1 MVMSFKLFIKNI
13 IFVLSSLIWEWEL
26 DNNGLSDEN
35 DVVFRDVILLALTGF
50 ISMVI
55 LLIPFVNPPT
65 EEESSSTPPGNVIV
79 ELFWDNKRDVDIDL
93 WVQAPDD
100 IPVGY
105 SNKGGLFFNLL
116 RDDLGIYKDNSPVN
130 YEVSY
135 SRGISKGVY
144 IANVHLYREDKS
156 PFQPIIAELLIS
168 VVDPDNNKRRQ
179 ILKTSKKLEEVGK
192 EITVFQFEL
201 DKKGKLNK
209 NTINNEYVMLRSG
222 NKDAINQTN
231 EEILNN

>member
-1 MVMSFKLFIKNI
+1 MEDS
-13 IFVLSSLIWEWEL
+13 
-26 DNNGLSDEN
+26 GLSNEN

-79 ELFWDNKRDVDIDL
+79 ELFWDDKRDVDIDL

-105 SNKGGLFFNLL
+105 SNKGGIFFNLL

-135 SRGISKGVY
+135 SRGISDGVY
-144 IANVHLYREDKS
+144 IANVHLYREDKA
-156 PFQPIIAELLIS
+156 PFQPIIAELLVS
-168 VVDPDNNKRRQ
+168 VVDPDSNKRKQ
-179 ILKTSKKLEEVGK
+179 ILRTSKKLEEIGK

-209 NTINNEYVMLRSG
+209 NSINNKYVMLRSG
-222 NKDAINQTN
+222 NKDSVDLINN
-231 EEILNN
+231 DELSNN

>member
-1 MVMSFKLFIKNI
+1 M
-13 IFVLSSLIWEWEL
+13 E
-26 DNNGLSDEN
+26 NNGLSNEN

-79 ELFWDNKRDVDIDL
+79 ELFWDDKRDVDIDL
-93 WVQAPDD
+93 WVQAPND

-135 SRGISKGVY
+135 SRGISDGVY
-144 IANVHLYREDKS
+144 IANVHLYREDKA
-156 PFQPIIAELLIS
+156 PFKPIIAELLVS
-168 VVDPDNNKRRQ
+168 VVDPDSNKRKQ
-179 ILKTSKKLEEVGK
+179 ILRTSKKLEEIGK

-209 NTINNEYVMLRSG
+209 NSINNKYVMLRSG
-222 NKDAINQTN
+222 NKDSVGLINN
-231 EEILNN
+231 DELSNN

>member
-1 MVMSFKLFIKNI
+1 M
-13 IFVLSSLIWEWEL
+13 E
-26 DNNGLSDEN
+26 NNGLSNEN

-79 ELFWDNKRDVDIDL
+79 ELFWDDKRDVDIDL

-105 SNKGGLFFNLL
+105 SNKGGIFFNLL

-135 SRGISKGVY
+135 SRGISKGIY
-144 IANVHLYREDKS
+144 IANVHLYREDKA
-156 PFQPIIAELLIS
+156 PFEPIIAELLIS
-168 VVDPDNNKRRQ
+168 VVDPDSNKRKQ
-179 ILKTSKKLEEVGK
+179 ILRTSKKLEEIGK

-209 NTINNEYVMLRSG
+209 NSINSKYVMLRSG
-222 NKDAINQTN
+222 NKDSVELINN
-231 EEILNN
+231 DELIK

>member
-1 MVMSFKLFIKNI
+1 M
-13 IFVLSSLIWEWEL
+13 E
-26 DNNGLSDEN
+26 NNGLSNEN

-79 ELFWDNKRDVDIDL
+79 ELFWDDKRDVDIDL

-105 SNKGGLFFNLL
+105 SNKGGIFFNLL

-135 SRGISKGVY
+135 SRGISDGVY
-144 IANVHLYREDKS
+144 IANVHLYREDKA
-156 PFQPIIAELLIS
+156 PFKPIIAELLVS
-168 VVDPDNNKRRQ
+168 VVDPDSNKRKQ
-179 ILKTSKKLEEVGK
+179 ILKTSKKLEEIGK
-192 EITVFQFEL
+192 EITAFQFEL

-209 NTINNEYVMLRSG
+209 NSINNKYVMLRSG
-222 NKDAINQTN
+222 NKDSVELINN
-231 EEILNN
+231 DELSNN

>member
-1 MVMSFKLFIKNI
+1 M
-13 IFVLSSLIWEWEL
+13 E
-26 DNNGLSDEN
+26 NNGLSNEN

-65 EEESSSTPPGNVIV
+65 EEESSSIPPGNVIV
-79 ELFWDNKRDVDIDL
+79 ELFWDDKRDVDIDL

-135 SRGISKGVY
+135 SRGISDGVY
-144 IANVHLYREDKS
+144 IANVHLYREDKA
-156 PFQPIIAELLIS
+156 PFQPIIAELLVS
-168 VVDPDNNKRRQ
+168 VVDPDSNKRKQ
-179 ILKTSKKLEEVGK
+179 ILRTSKKLEEIGK

-209 NTINNEYVMLRSG
+209 NSINNKYVMLRSG
-222 NKDAINQTN
+222 NKDSVDLINN
-231 EEILNN
+231 DELSNN

>member
-1 MVMSFKLFIKNI
+1 M
-13 IFVLSSLIWEWEL
+13 E
-26 DNNGLSDEN
+26 NNGLSNEN

-79 ELFWDNKRDVDIDL
+79 ELFWDDKRDVDIDL
-93 WVQAPDD
+93 WVKAPDD

-135 SRGISKGVY
+135 SRGISDGVY
-144 IANVHLYREDKS
+144 IANVHLYREDKV
-156 PFQPIIAELLIS
+156 PFKPIIAELLVS
-168 VVDPDNNKRRQ
+168 VVDPDSNKRRQ
-179 ILKTSKKLEEVGK
+179 ILRTSKKLEEIGM
-192 EITVFQFEL
+192 EITIFQFEL
-201 DKKGKLNK
+201 DKKGRLNK
-209 NTINNEYVMLRSG
+209 NSINNKYVMLRSG
-222 NKDAINQTN
+222 NKDSVNLIEND
-231 EEILNN
+231 EL

>member
-1 MVMSFKLFIKNI
+1 MLENK
-13 IFVLSSLIWEWEL
+13 
-26 DNNGLSDEN
+26 GLSNEN

-79 ELFWDNKRDVDIDL
+79 ELFWDDKRDVDIDL

-135 SRGISKGVY
+135 SRGISDGVY
-144 IANVHLYREDKS
+144 IANVHLYREDKT
-156 PFQPIIAELLIS
+156 PFKPIVAELLVS
-168 VVDPDNNKRRQ
+168 VVDPDSNKRKQ
-179 ILKTSKKLEEVGK
+179 ILRTSKKLEEIGK

-209 NTINNEYVMLRSG
+209 NSINNKYVMLRSG
-222 NKDAINQTN
+222 NKDSVELINN
-231 EEILNN
+231 DELSNN

>member
-1 MVMSFKLFIKNI
+1 MENFNST
-13 IFVLSSLIWEWEL
+13 
-26 DNNGLSDEN
+26 DEG

-55 LLIPFVNPPT
+55 LLLPFVNPPT
-65 EEESSSTPPGNVIV
+65 EEESATTPPGIVIV
-79 ELFWDNKRDVDIDL
+79 ELFWDDKRDVDIDL

-135 SRGISKGVY
+135 SRGISDGIYV
-144 IANVHLYREDKS
+144 ANLHLYREDTT
-156 PFQPIIAELLIS
+156 PFKPILAEMLVS
-168 VVDPDNNKRRQ
+168 VVDPDSDKRRQ
-179 ILKTSKKLEEVGK
+179 ILKTSKMLENIGE
-192 EITVFQFEL
+192 EITVFQFKL
-201 DKKGKLNK
+201 DKKGNLDK
-209 NTINNEYVMLRSG
+209 NSINNNYVMLRSG
-222 NKDAINQTN
+222 NKDSERLVT
-231 EEILNN
+231 EENN

>member
-1 MVMSFKLFIKNI
+1 M
-13 IFVLSSLIWEWEL
+13 

-135 SRGISKGVY
+135 SRGISKGTY
-144 IANVHLYREDKS
+144 IANVHLYRCDTTLLSIKAT
-156 PFQPIIAELLIS
+156 PLLLIPQHVTAPGKSWS
-168 VVDPDNNKRRQ
+168 VSGFIFQ
-179 ILKTSKKLEEVGK
+179 TSAPFLVASY
-192 EITVFQFEL
+192 L
-201 DKKGKLNK
+201 
-209 NTINNEYVMLRSG
+209 
-222 NKDAINQTN
+222 
-231 EEILNN
+231 

>member
-1 MVMSFKLFIKNI
+1 MLFYFFFGVILHNQ
-13 IFVLSSLIWEWEL
+13 
-26 DNNGLSDEN
+26 DNFNEN

-55 LLIPFVNPPT
+55 LLLPFVNPPT
-65 EEESSSTPPGNVIV
+65 EEESSTTPPGNVII

-93 WVQAPDD
+93 WVKAPDD

-105 SNKGGLFFNLL
+105 SNKGGIFFNLL

-135 SRGISKGVY
+135 SRGISRGKY
-144 IANVHLYREDKS
+144 TANLHLYREDKA
-156 PFQPIIAELLIS
+156 PFVPIIAEMLIS
-168 VVDPDNNKRRQ
+168 VVDPDTNKRSQ
-179 ILKTSKKLEEVGK
+179 ILRTTKKLEVVGE
-192 EITVFQFEL
+192 EITVFHFEL

-209 NTINNEYVMLRSG
+209 DTITNNYVKLRSG
-222 NKDAINQTN
+222 NKDSEGQLQL
-231 EEILNN
+231 ESENNN

>member
-1 MVMSFKLFIKNI
+1 M
-13 IFVLSSLIWEWEL
+13 E
-26 DNNGLSDEN
+26 NNGLSNEN

-65 EEESSSTPPGNVIV
+65 EEESSSIPPGNVIV
-79 ELFWDNKRDVDIDL
+79 ELFWDDKRDVDIDL

-105 SNKGGLFFNLL
+105 SNKGGIFFNLL

-135 SRGISKGVY
+135 SRGISDGVY
-144 IANVHLYREDKS
+144 IANVHLYREDKA
-156 PFQPIIAELLIS
+156 PFKPIIAELLVS
-168 VVDPDNNKRRQ
+168 VVDPDSNKRKQ
-179 ILKTSKKLEEVGK
+179 ILKTSKKLEEIGK

-209 NTINNEYVMLRSG
+209 NSINNKYVMLRSG
-222 NKDAINQTN
+222 NKDSVELINN
-231 EEILNN
+231 DELSNN

>member
-1 MVMSFKLFIKNI
+1 M
-13 IFVLSSLIWEWEL
+13 E
-26 DNNGLSDEN
+26 NNGLSNEN

-79 ELFWDNKRDVDIDL
+79 ELFWDDKRDVDIDL

-105 SNKGGLFFNLL
+105 SSKGGIFFNLL

-135 SRGISKGVY
+135 SRGISDGVY
-144 IANVHLYREDKS
+144 IANVHLYREYKA
-156 PFQPIIAELLIS
+156 PFKPIIAELLVS
-168 VVDPDNNKRRQ
+168 VVDPDSNKRKQ
-179 ILKTSKKLEEVGK
+179 ILRTSKKLEEIGK

-209 NTINNEYVMLRSG
+209 NSINNKYVMLRSG
-222 NKDAINQTN
+222 NKDSVDLINN
-231 EEILNN
+231 DELSNN

>member
-1 MVMSFKLFIKNI
+1 M
-13 IFVLSSLIWEWEL
+13 E
-26 DNNGLSDEN
+26 NNGLSNEN
-35 DVVFRDVILLALTGF
+35 DNVDREVILLALTGF

-55 LLIPFVNPPT
+55 LLIPFINPPT

-79 ELFWDNKRDVDIDL
+79 ELFWDDKRDVDIDL

-135 SRGISKGVY
+135 SRGISDGVY
-144 IANVHLYREDKS
+144 IANVHLYREDKA
-156 PFQPIIAELLIS
+156 PFKPIIAELLVS
-168 VVDPDNNKRRQ
+168 VVDPVSNKRKQ
-179 ILKTSKKLEEVGK
+179 ILRTSKKLEEIGK

-201 DKKGKLNK
+201 NKKGKLNK
-209 NTINNEYVMLRSG
+209 NSINNKYVMLRSG
-222 NKDAINQTN
+222 NKDSVDIINN
-231 EEILNN
+231 DELSNN

>member
-1 MVMSFKLFIKNI
+1 M
-13 IFVLSSLIWEWEL
+13 E
-26 DNNGLSDEN
+26 NNGLSNEN
-35 DVVFRDVILLALTGF
+35 NVVFRDVILLALTGF

-79 ELFWDNKRDVDIDL
+79 ELFWDEKRDVDIDL

-135 SRGISKGVY
+135 SRGISDGVY
-144 IANVHLYREDKS
+144 IANVHLYREDKA
-156 PFQPIIAELLIS
+156 PFQPIIAELLVS
-168 VVDPDNNKRRQ
+168 VVDPDSNKRKQ
-179 ILKTSKKLEEVGK
+179 ILRTSKKLEEIGK

-209 NTINNEYVMLRSG
+209 NSINNKYVMLRSG
-222 NKDAINQTN
+222 NKDSVDLINN
-231 EEILNN
+231 DEISNN

>member
-1 MVMSFKLFIKNI
+1 M
-13 IFVLSSLIWEWEL
+13 EG
-26 DNNGLSDEN
+26 NGLSNEN

-50 ISMVI
+50 ISMVV

-65 EEESSSTPPGNVIV
+65 EEESASTPPGNVII
-79 ELFWDNKRDVDIDL
+79 ELFWDDKRDVDIDL
-93 WVQAPDD
+93 WVQAPND

-135 SRGISKGVY
+135 SRGISDGVY
-144 IANVHLYREDKS
+144 IANVHLYREDKA
-156 PFQPIIAELLIS
+156 PFKPIIAELLVS
-168 VVDPDNNKRRQ
+168 VVDPDSNKRKQ
-179 ILKTSKKLEEVGK
+179 ILRTSKKLDEIGK

-209 NTINNEYVMLRSG
+209 NSINNKYVMLRSG
-222 NKDAINQTN
+222 NKDSVDLINN
-231 EEILNN
+231 DELSNN

>member
-1 MVMSFKLFIKNI
+1 MLGNI
-13 IFVLSSLIWEWEL
+13 
-26 DNNGLSDEN
+26 GLSNEN

-79 ELFWDNKRDVDIDL
+79 ELFWDDKRDVDIDL

-135 SRGISKGVY
+135 SRGISDGVY
-144 IANVHLYREDKS
+144 IANVHLYREDKA
-156 PFQPIIAELLIS
+156 PFQPIIAELLVS
-168 VVDPDNNKRRQ
+168 VVDPDSNKRKQ
-179 ILKTSKKLEEVGK
+179 ILRTSKKLEEIGK

-209 NTINNEYVMLRSG
+209 NSINNKYVMLRSG
-222 NKDAINQTN
+222 NKDSVD
-231 EEILNN
+231 LKNNDELSNN

>member
-1 MVMSFKLFIKNI
+1 M
-13 IFVLSSLIWEWEL
+13 E
-26 DNNGLSDEN
+26 NNGLSNEN

-79 ELFWDNKRDVDIDL
+79 ELFWDDKRDVDIDL

-135 SRGISKGVY
+135 SRGISDGVY
-144 IANVHLYREDKS
+144 IANVHLYREDKA
-156 PFQPIIAELLIS
+156 PFKPILAELLVS
-168 VVDPDNNKRRQ
+168 VVDPDSNKRKQ
-179 ILKTSKKLEEVGK
+179 ILRTSKKLEEIGK

-209 NTINNEYVMLRSG
+209 NSINNKYVMLRSG
-222 NKDAINQTN
+222 NKDSVDL
-231 EEILNN
+231 LNNDELSNN

>member
-1 MVMSFKLFIKNI
+1 MENK
-13 IFVLSSLIWEWEL
+13 
-26 DNNGLSDEN
+26 GLSNEN

-79 ELFWDNKRDVDIDL
+79 ELFWDDKRDVDIDL

-135 SRGISKGVY
+135 SRGISDGVY
-144 IANVHLYREDKS
+144 IANVHLYREDKA
-156 PFQPIIAELLIS
+156 PFKPIVAELLVS
-168 VVDPDNNKRRQ
+168 VVDPDSNKRKQ
-179 ILKTSKKLEEVGK
+179 ILRTSKKLEEIGK

-209 NTINNEYVMLRSG
+209 NSINNKYVMLRSG
-222 NKDAINQTN
+222 NKDSVDLINN
-231 EEILNN
+231 DELSNN

>member
-1 MVMSFKLFIKNI
+1 MENK
-13 IFVLSSLIWEWEL
+13 
-26 DNNGLSDEN
+26 GLSNEN

-79 ELFWDNKRDVDIDL
+79 ELFWDDKRDVDIDL

-105 SNKGGLFFNLL
+105 SNKGGIFFNLL
-116 RDDLGIYKDNSPVN
+116 SDDLGIYKDNSPVN

-135 SRGISKGVY
+135 SRGISDGVY
-144 IANVHLYREDKS
+144 IANVHLYREDKA
-156 PFQPIIAELLIS
+156 PFKPIIAELLVS
-168 VVDPDNNKRRQ
+168 VVDPDSNKRKQ
-179 ILKTSKKLEEVGK
+179 ILRTSKKLEEIGK

-201 DKKGKLNK
+201 DKKGRLNK
-209 NTINNEYVMLRSG
+209 NSINNTYVMLRSG
-222 NKDAINQTN
+222 NKDSVNLINN
-231 EEILNN
+231 DELSNN

>member
-1 MVMSFKLFIKNI
+1 MNN
-13 IFVLSSLIWEWEL
+13 L
-26 DNNGLSDEN
+26 DNNGLADEN
-35 DVVFRDVILLALTGF
+35 DVIFRDVILLALTGF

-79 ELFWDNKRDVDIDL
+79 ELFWDDKRDVDIDL

-135 SRGISKGVY
+135 SRGISKGIY
-144 IANVHLYREDKS
+144 ITNVHLYREDNT
-156 PFQPIIAELLIS
+156 PFKPITAELLIS
-168 VVDPDNNKRRQ
+168 VVDPDSNKRKQ
-179 ILKTSKKLEEVGK
+179 ILKTSKILETVGK

-201 DKKGKLNK
+201 DKKGKLN
-209 NTINNEYVMLRSG
+209 NNSINNKYVMLRSG
-222 NKDAINQTN
+222 NKDTVDKINT
-231 EEILNN
+231 EESINN

>member
-1 MVMSFKLFIKNI
+1 M
-13 IFVLSSLIWEWEL
+13 E
-26 DNNGLSDEN
+26 DNGLSNEN

-79 ELFWDNKRDVDIDL
+79 ELFWDDKRDVDIDL

-105 SNKGGLFFNLL
+105 SNKGGIFFNLL

-135 SRGISKGVY
+135 SRGISDGVY
-144 IANVHLYREDKS
+144 IANVHLYREDKA
-156 PFQPIIAELLIS
+156 PFKPIIAELLVS
-168 VVDPDNNKRRQ
+168 VVDPDSNKRKQ
-179 ILKTSKKLEEVGK
+179 ILRTSKKLEEIGK

-209 NTINNEYVMLRSG
+209 NSINNKYVMLRSG
-222 NKDAINQTN
+222 NKDSVELINNN
-231 EEILNN
+231 ELIK

>member
-1 MVMSFKLFIKNI
+1 MENK
-13 IFVLSSLIWEWEL
+13 
-26 DNNGLSDEN
+26 GLSNEN
-35 DVVFRDVILLALTGF
+35 DVVFRDVILLALTGL

-55 LLIPFVNPPT
+55 LSIPFVNPPT

-79 ELFWDNKRDVDIDL
+79 ELFWDDKRDVDIDL

-135 SRGISKGVY
+135 SRGISDGIY
-144 IANVHLYREDKS
+144 IANVHLYREDKV
-156 PFQPIIAELLIS
+156 PFKPIIAELLVS
-168 VVDPDNNKRRQ
+168 VVDPDSNKRKQ
-179 ILKTSKKLEEVGK
+179 ILKTSKKLEEIGK

-201 DKKGKLNK
+201 DKKGNLN
-209 NTINNEYVMLRSG
+209 NNSINNKYVMLRSG
-222 NKDAINQTN
+222 NKDSINLIDN
-231 EEILNN
+231 EELSNN

>member
-1 MVMSFKLFIKNI
+1 M
-13 IFVLSSLIWEWEL
+13 E
-26 DNNGLSDEN
+26 NNGLSNEN

-55 LLIPFVNPPT
+55 LLMPFVNPPT

-79 ELFWDNKRDVDIDL
+79 ELFWDDKRDVDIDL
-93 WVQAPDD
+93 WVQAPND

-135 SRGISKGVY
+135 SRGISDGVY
-144 IANVHLYREDKS
+144 IANVHLYREDKA
-156 PFQPIIAELLIS
+156 PFQPIIAELLVS
-168 VVDPDNNKRRQ
+168 VVDPDSNKRKQ
-179 ILKTSKKLEEVGK
+179 ILRTSKKLEEIGK

-209 NTINNEYVMLRSG
+209 NSINNKYVMLRSG
-222 NKDAINQTN
+222 NKDSVDLINN
-231 EEILNN
+231 DELSNN